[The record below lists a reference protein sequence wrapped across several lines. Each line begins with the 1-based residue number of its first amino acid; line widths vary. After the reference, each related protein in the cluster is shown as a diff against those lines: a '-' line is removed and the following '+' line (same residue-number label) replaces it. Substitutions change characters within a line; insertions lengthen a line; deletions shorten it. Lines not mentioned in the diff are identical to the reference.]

1 MKDHREAVLKRID
14 DARDEIVDFAAEL
27 VRIPTVNPPG
37 ELYREC
43 ARAIGNKLEPCGFD
57 VQYLTAED
65 HPEHSAEYP
74 RMNVLGLARGRS
86 EHPLVHLNGH
96 TDVVPAGEGWTVDPF
111 GGLVRD
117 GRLYGRGSAD
127 MKAGIAAA
135 VFAAE
140 AVRRSGVRLE
150 GSVEV
155 SGTVDEE
162 SGGFA
167 GMAWL
172 AETRRV
178 ASGCTDYV
186 IIPEPLNVDRI
197 CIGHRG
203 VYWFKVMAH
212 GKAAHG
218 SMPFLGVSAIEQ
230 MGALLEALRNRLSP
244 ILAERTTRM
253 PVVRGRCARK
263 RI

>member
-1 MKDHREAVLKRID
+1 
-14 DARDEIVDFAAEL
+14 
-27 VRIPTVNPPG
+27 
-37 ELYREC
+37 
-43 ARAIGNKLEPCGFD
+43 RAIGDKLDRCGFE
-57 VQYLTAED
+57 VEYLEAAD
-65 HPEHSAEYP
+65 RPEHSPQYP
-74 RMNVLGLARGRS
+74 RMNVLGRKRGHS
-86 EHPLVHLNGH
+86 DHPLIHLNGH

-117 GRLYGRGSAD
+117 GRLCGRGSAD

-135 VFAAE
+135 VYAAE
-140 AVRRSGVRLE
+140 AVRRTGVQLE
-150 GSVEV
+150 GSIEV

-172 AETRRV
+172 AETGRIAARR
-178 ASGCTDYV
+178 TDYV

-203 VYWFKVMAH
+203 VYWFKVKAH

-218 SMPFLGVSAIEQ
+218 SMPFLGVSAIDQ
-230 MGALLEALRNRLSP
+230 MSALLEVMRNHLSP
-244 ILAERTTRM
+244 ALAERTTRM
-253 PVVRGRCARK
+253 PV
-263 RI
+263 